1 VVRIVRVMPRDV
13 REATLS
19 LPPSVNHQYARYG
32 GRVRLTDAAK
42 SWRETVQWTVQKRLL
57 PAGPIAVSVAVQGAR
72 HDIDNVVKALL
83 DALQGIWWQDDS
95 AVAWLLVRR
104 LSGEPCLIV
113 RAWSIPGEATTTP
126 RVRKSPRSKSR
137 WREWLI
143 K

>member
-1 VVRIVRVMPRDV
+1 MPRDV

-57 PAGPIAVSVAVQGAR
+57 PSGPIAVSVAVQGAR
-72 HDIDNVVKALL
+72 HDIDNVLKALL

-104 LSGEPCLIV
+104 FSGEPCLIV
-113 RAWSIPGEATTTP
+113 RAWSIGGEAKMAP
-126 RVRKSPRSKSR
+126 RVCRAARVKSR
-137 WREWLI
+137 WREWLVD
-143 K
+143 KGTR